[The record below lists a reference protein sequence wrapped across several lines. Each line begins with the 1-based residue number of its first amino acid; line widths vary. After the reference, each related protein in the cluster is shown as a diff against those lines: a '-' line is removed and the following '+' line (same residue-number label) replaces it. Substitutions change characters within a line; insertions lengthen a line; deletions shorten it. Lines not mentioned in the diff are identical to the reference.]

1 MLNGKNILLGV
12 TGGIAAYKAA
22 TLCSQ
27 LTKAGAQVQ
36 VIMTDSAQQFIPALT
51 LQVLT
56 HHPVHTDTFDERNP
70 KVVNHI
76 DLADWAD
83 LVLIAP
89 ATANIIGKMAHGL
102 ADDMLS
108 TTLLAVTAPVM
119 VAPAMN
125 VHMYT
130 HPAVAQNMQTLVER
144 GVMMIEPGEGMLA
157 CGYVGKGRLEEPET
171 IVEVLRRFF
180 EQRES
185 GTDAGPS
192 SLSINA
198 SSMAAPFV
206 SDEGNSMEPTFHDPG
221 PLNLPPSAA
230 SSEEAAG
237 ETLFATAGGASERG
251 LAGHL
256 TAQDTTAMTKIDEP
270 LSGKKV
276 LVTAGG
282 TIERIDPVRYITN
295 DSSGKMGVAL
305 AQAARDLGAE
315 VKLIAGKVQIPL
327 PADIPTLRVESAE
340 DMYEACL
347 NAWPNTDMLIMS
359 AAIADYRPKSS
370 SPRKIKKIGDT
381 MALELVKTVDVLQ
394 TLGAQKEHQF
404 LIGFAAET
412 HDLDTYAA
420 EKLQRKNC
428 DMLVANDVT
437 QTGAGFGSDTNIV
450 RLFGPEGPIADLPKQ
465 SKYDTAREIL
475 LEASRRLGQGA
486 LR

>member
-1 MLNGKNILLGV
+1 MLNGKKILLGV

-27 LTKAGAQVQ
+27 LVKAGADVQ
-36 VIMTDSAQQFIPALT
+36 VIMTEGAQQFIPALT

-56 HHPVHTDTFDERNP
+56 RNTVHTDTFEEHNP

-89 ATANIIGKMAHGL
+89 ATANIIGKLANGL

-108 TTLLAVTAPVM
+108 TTMLAVTSPVM
-119 VAPAMN
+119 IAPAMN
-125 VHMYT
+125 VHMYS
-130 HPAVAQNMQTLVER
+130 HPAVVQNMQTLVDR
-144 GVMMIEPGEGMLA
+144 GAMMIEPGDGMLA

-171 IVEVLRRFF
+171 IVAVLQRFF
-180 EQRES
+180 AEE
-185 GTDAGPS
+185 PS
-192 SLSINA
+192 SHE
-198 SSMAAPFV
+198 FY
-206 SDEGNSMEPTFHDPG
+206 DPG
-221 PLNLPPSAA
+221 PETLHLVDGEPS
-230 SSEEAAG
+230 EGTEK
-237 ETLFATAGGASERG
+237 LFATAGGSAELG
-251 LAGHL
+251 LARHL
-256 TAQDTTAMTKIDEP
+256 TSSHTETTTPSHP
-270 LSGKKV
+270 LLGKKV
-276 LVTAGG
+276 VITAGG

-295 DSSGKMGVAL
+295 DSSGKMGIAL
-305 AQAARDLGAE
+305 AQAARDLGAD

-327 PADIPTLRVESAE
+327 PADIPTLRIESAE

-347 NAWPNTDMLIMS
+347 NEWATTDMLVMS

-370 SPRKIKKIGDT
+370 SPRKIKKVGDT

-394 TLGAQKEHQF
+394 TLGSQKEHQF
-404 LIGFAAET
+404 LVGFAAET
-412 HDLDTYAA
+412 HDLDHYAS

-450 RLFGPEGPIADLPKQ
+450 RLFGPEGRIADLPKQ
-465 SKYDTAREIL
+465 SKYDTAKEIL
-475 LEASRRLGQGA
+475 LEASRRLEQGA